1 MINPSASMLVI
12 GDEILSGRT
21 RDSNMYHLAKE
32 LTRVGIDLV
41 EVRFVSDEESEIIL
55 AVQQLSKKFN
65 YVFTSGGIGP
75 THDDITADAIGKAFD
90 LRVDINI
97 EAKRLLEKHYRK
109 TGVVLN
115 ESRMR
120 MARTPRGA
128 KLIPNS
134 ISAAPG
140 FNIENV
146 FVMAGVP
153 AIFQDM
159 IGSVLKDL
167 KGGNPILSRSLNVMS
182 GEGNIAKK
190 LKEFAENN
198 QSLSIGSY
206 PFQLNGS
213 YGTNVVIRGKEENIL
228 DEALISLSKL
238 FKVSSDD
245 S

>member
-75 THDDITADAIGKAFD
+75 THDDITADAIGKAFN
-90 LRVDINI
+90 LGVDINI

-167 KGGNPILSRSLNVMS
+167 KAGNPILSRSLNVMS

-190 LKEFAENN
+190 LKEL
-198 QSLSIGSY
+198 QKTIRVY
-206 PFQLNGS
+206 QLGL
-213 YGTNVVIRGKEENIL
+213 IRF
-228 DEALISLSKL
+228 S
-238 FKVSSDD
+238 
-245 S
+245 

>member
-167 KGGNPILSRSLNVMS
+167 KAGNPILSRSLNVMS

-190 LKEFAENN
+190 LKEL
-198 QSLSIGSY
+198 QKTIRVY
-206 PFQLNGS
+206 QLGL
-213 YGTNVVIRGKEENIL
+213 IRF
-228 DEALISLSKL
+228 S
-238 FKVSSDD
+238 
-245 S
+245 

>member
-1 MINPSASMLVI
+1 MINPSAGMLVI

-21 RDSNMYHLAKE
+21 RDSNMHYLAKK
-32 LTRVGIDLV
+32 LTKVGIDLL
-41 EVRFVSDEESEIIL
+41 EVRFVSDQESEIIL

-65 YVFTSGGIGP
+65 YVFTCGGIGP

-90 LRVDINI
+90 LKVDVNI

-128 KLIPNS
+128 KLIPNT
-134 ISAAPG
+134 ISSAPG

-167 KGGNPILSRSLNVMS
+167 KAGNPILSRSLNVMS
-182 GEGNIAKK
+182 GEGNIAKA
-190 LKEFAENN
+190 LKEFSEKN
-198 QSLSIGSY
+198 QNLSVGSY
-206 PFQLNGS
+206 PFQSNGR
-213 YGTNVVIRGKEENIL
+213 YGTNIVIRGKDESIL
-228 DEALISLSKL
+228 DEALISLSEL
-238 FKVSSDD
+238 FKVSFDD